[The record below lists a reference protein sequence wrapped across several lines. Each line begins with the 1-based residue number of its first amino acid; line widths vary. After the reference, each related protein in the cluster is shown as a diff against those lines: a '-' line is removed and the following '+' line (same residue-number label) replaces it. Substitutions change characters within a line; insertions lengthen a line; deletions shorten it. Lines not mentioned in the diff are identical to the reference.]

1 MTSGLMRCFRWK
13 TGWFN
18 NETSVEIL
26 DFDVVLLPVDLQTTR
41 SSVRCSYVK
50 LSGCIK
56 LTMADVYLWLSVKCQ
71 RSTRLSDFSVA
82 AMHWALHLHLQHVTR
97 VHVGKKRI
105 SFPTFH
111 SPKNNY
117 LHFNWKTCCHA
128 SSVKKFSVFW
138 TFSKPLSAAESL
150 AYHVAVPHI

>member
-26 DFDVVLLPVDLQTTR
+26 DFDVVLLPVDLQTTC
-41 SSVRCSYVK
+41 SSVRCFYVK
-50 LSGCIK
+50 LSDCIT

-97 VHVGKKRI
+97 VHVGKKESPFLLFIHLKITIYTLTERLVAMRVQWRN
-105 SFPTFH
+105 SPYSEHFP
-111 SPKNNY
+111 NLY
-117 LHFNWKTCCHA
+117 QL
-128 SSVKKFSVFW
+128 
-138 TFSKPLSAAESL
+138 LS
-150 AYHVAVPHI
+150 H